1 MPAPSSNNKP
11 EAYNLAR
18 KLVLNCY
25 ELTQDLPAEE
35 KTNLTRYIRSAA
47 VTVFLNIARGI
58 FLKKRKKR
66 KKFIESAKNNL
77 VVINAAMEALA
88 DVGLIPKE
96 ELKPIV
102 DTTSALYRLL
112 KKDKVNG

>member
-1 MPAPSSNNKP
+1 MPAPSSNKKP

-18 KLVLNCY
+18 KLVVDCY
-25 ELTQDLPAEE
+25 ELTQDLPSEE
-35 KTNLTRYIRSAA
+35 KTNLTRFIRAAA

-88 DVGLIPKE
+88 DVGLIQKE
-96 ELKPIV
+96 QLKPIE
-102 DTTSALYRLL
+102 DSASALHRLL
-112 KKDKVNG
+112 KKE